1 MEQSEILQLIR
12 SELTALKNA
21 SIVNKNTNSRSLDNY
36 FKIESRNTEEGEVI
50 NEDTL
55 GKIPKYIKNEL
66 DKKFNVKEPKGDVIV
81 FYIDEIK
88 KLFNDKED
96 EALGSV
102 IVLLNNNHNKLIE
115 KLDAIDKKLTSVEAK
130 VNSLDTSAISSISNS
145 IDTMIT
151 KIDDLQDTVNQLV
164 DNNQTT

>member
-55 GKIPKYIKNEL
+55 GKIPKYIKSQRESL
-66 DKKFNVKEPKGDVIV
+66 IKDPT
-81 FYIDEIK
+81 EIAI
-88 KLFNDKED
+88 LQ
-96 EALGSV
+96 
-102 IVLLNNNHNKLIE
+102 LLKYVEIE
-115 KLDAIDKKLTSVEAK
+115 
-130 VNSLDTSAISSISNS
+130 
-145 IDTMIT
+145 
-151 KIDDLQDTVNQLV
+151 
-164 DNNQTT
+164 